1 MAGDTSSFCVQGG
14 QSFSSGELKL
24 MSRQIFSREVFLD
37 CFRSSLL
44 TKWSQFREMHQDG
57 IAERSLIVED
67 NCDIRN
73 TTSRVEIVDCTVDF
87 PQVVDAAVPR
97 LAGHDS
103 AWVASISAGLRQRVY
118 CLQTRRN
125 NDVTGVLPLHLVS
138 GPIFGKFLV
147 SLPYVNTGGV
157 WAKTHHD
164 AAALVGRACELAD
177 ELDVKYLE
185 LRHETPVE
193 HPRINFTRTDKVH
206 MRLALSDSSDALLKS
221 FKSKLRSQVKK
232 SREYGLIVE
241 FGDEKLLKDY
251 YTVFAQNMRDLGTP
265 VFSKSLFANI
275 LRSFGGRAELC
286 VVRKESQPIA
296 AGMLIHNRGVSEV
309 PSASSLR
316 EFNRTNANMLMYW
329 HLMSRSIE
337 RGSHTFDFGRSS
349 EGSGTFKFKAQWG
362 AKPQPANWQ
371 YYVRKGSPEEMRPD
385 NEGKQ
390 RLVKLWQKLPVWA
403 TKLVGPEIV
412 RGIP

>member
-1 MAGDTSSFCVQGG
+1 MALEVV
-14 QSFSSGELKL
+14 
-24 MSRQIFSREVFLD
+24 SREAVLD
-37 CFRSSLL
+37 SFHLSLL
-44 TKWSQFREMHQDG
+44 TTWSLLREMPQDG
-57 IAERSLIVED
+57 SIEERLVVGND
-67 NCDIRN
+67 CDIQN
-73 TTSRVEIVDCTVDF
+73 TTSSVEIVDWPVNW
-87 PQVVDAAVPR
+87 PQIIDAAVPR
-97 LAGHDS
+97 LAGHES
-103 AWVASISAGLRQRVY
+103 AWIDSISSGLRQRVY
-118 CLQTRRN
+118 CLQTRRD
-125 NDVTGVLPLHLVS
+125 NDVTGILPLHLVS

-147 SLPYVNTGGV
+147 SSPYINTGGV
-157 WAKTHHD
+157 WAQSHDD

-206 MRLALSDSSDALLKS
+206 MRLELPDSSDALMKS

-232 SREYGLIVE
+232 SREYGLVVE
-241 FGDEKLLKDY
+241 FGGEELLADY
-251 YTVFAQNMRDLGTP
+251 YAVFAQNMRDLGTP

-275 LRSFGGRAELC
+275 LRSFKGRAELC

-296 AGMLIHNRGVSEV
+296 AGVLIHNHGVSEV

-329 HLMSRSIE
+329 HLMSRAIE

-349 EGSGTFKFKAQWG
+349 EGSGTFKFKSQWG

-385 NEGKQ
+385 DEGKQ

-403 TKLVGPEIV
+403 TKLIGPEIV

>member
-1 MAGDTSSFCVQGG
+1 MYYDGSVKGS
-14 QSFSSGELKL
+14 
-24 MSRQIFSREVFLD
+24 QIIESDRVFKNAVKD
-37 CFRSSLL
+37 
-44 TKWSQFREMHQDG
+44 
-57 IAERSLIVED
+57 
-67 NCDIRN
+67 
-73 TTSRVEIVDCTVDF
+73 VEIVDWPINW
-87 PQVVDAAVPR
+87 PQIADAAVPR
-97 LAGHDS
+97 LTGHES

-118 CLQTRRN
+118 CLQTRRD
-125 NDVTGVLPLHLVS
+125 NDVTGVLPVHLVS
-138 GPIFGKFLV
+138 GPVFGKFLV
-147 SLPYVNTGGV
+147 SLPYINTGGV
-157 WAKTHHD
+157 WAKTHDD
-164 AAALVGRACELAD
+164 ALALIGRACELAD

-206 MRLALSDSSDALLKS
+206 MRLALPGSSDSLLKS

-232 SREYGLIVE
+232 SREYDLVVE
-241 FGDEKLLKDY
+241 FGGEELLADY
-251 YTVFAQNMRDLGTP
+251 YSVFAQNMRDLGTP
-265 VFSKSLFANI
+265 VFSKALFANI

-296 AGMLIHNRGVSEV
+296 AGTLIHNHGVSEV

-329 HLMSRSIE
+329 HLMSRAIE

-390 RLVKLWQKLPVWA
+390 RLVKLWQKLPVWV

>member
-1 MAGDTSSFCVQGG
+1 MTV
-14 QSFSSGELKL
+14 ET
-24 MSRQIFSREVFLD
+24 
-37 CFRSSLL
+37 L
-44 TKWSQFREMHQDG
+44 TWPVDWP
-57 IAERSLIVED
+57 
-67 NCDIRN
+67 
-73 TTSRVEIVDCTVDF
+73 EIH
-87 PQVVDAAVPR
+87 DAALPR
-97 LAGHDS
+97 LAGHEP
-103 AWVASISAGLRQRVY
+103 AWIESISAGLRQRVY
-118 CLQTRRN
+118 CLQSRREG
-125 NDVTGVLPLHLVS
+125 DVTGVLPLHLVS

-147 SLPYVNTGGV
+147 SMPYINTGGV
-157 WAKTHHD
+157 WANSHQD
-164 AAALVGRACELAD
+164 AVALVDRACELAD
-177 ELDVKYLE
+177 ELNVKYLE

-206 MRLALSDSSDALLKS
+206 MRLELPDSADELLKS

-232 SREYGLIVE
+232 SGEYELTVE
-241 FGDEKLLKDY
+241 FGGEELLRDY
-251 YTVFAQNMRDLGTP
+251 YVVFAHNMRDLGTP
-265 VFSKSLFANI
+265 VFSRSLFANI

-286 VVRKESQPIA
+286 IVRSDRQPIA
-296 AGMLIHNRGVSEV
+296 AGLLVHNRGVSEV

-329 HLMSRSIE
+329 HLMQRAIE

-349 EGSGTFKFKAQWG
+349 EDSGTYKFKAQWG
-362 AKPQPANWQ
+362 AQPHPANWQ

-390 RLVKLWQKLPVWA
+390 RLVKLWQKMPVWA